1 MMRKLKLY
9 GDLAVFIGHKEFTI
23 QANDIPRV
31 MSFLLNNFEGIE
43 KYMNPRYYQVKVGN
57 YTIDE
62 NQLLDPIG
70 QEDIHI
76 VPVIAGAGGGFG
88 RTLLG
93 IALIGV
99 AIVAPGAGLFAGGS
113 IGFGATTAGAFSMA
127 ALAGNIGIAL
137 TLSGVAQMLS
147 PTREDTT
154 NNEDKSISFGFNT
167 IQNVSR
173 AGLPVP
179 IVYGEMVVGSL
190 VISAGL
196 DVEKVKA

>member
-1 MMRKLKLY
+1 
-9 GDLAVFIGHKEFTI
+9 
-23 QANDIPRV
+23 
-31 MSFLLNNFEGIE
+31 
-43 KYMNPRYYQVKVGN
+43 
-57 YTIDE
+57 
-62 NQLLDPIG
+62 
-70 QEDIHI
+70 
-76 VPVIAGAGGGFG
+76 
-88 RTLLG
+88 TLLG

-147 PTREDTT
+147 PTREDTS

>member
-1 MMRKLKLY
+1 
-9 GDLAVFIGHKEFTI
+9 
-23 QANDIPRV
+23 
-31 MSFLLNNFEGIE
+31 
-43 KYMNPRYYQVKVGN
+43 
-57 YTIDE
+57 
-62 NQLLDPIG
+62 
-70 QEDIHI
+70 
-76 VPVIAGAGGGFG
+76 
-88 RTLLG
+88 
-93 IALIGV
+93 
-99 AIVAPGAGLFAGGS
+99 
-113 IGFGATTAGAFSMA
+113 MA

-147 PTREDTT
+147 PTREDTS